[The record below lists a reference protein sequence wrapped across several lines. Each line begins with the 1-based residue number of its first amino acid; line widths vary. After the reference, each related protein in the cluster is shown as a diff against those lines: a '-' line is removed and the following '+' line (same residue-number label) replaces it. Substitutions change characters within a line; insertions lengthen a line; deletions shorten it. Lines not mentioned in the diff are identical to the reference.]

1 MHAST
6 LAYISQTLIQNMKCW
21 YLANTECKLA
31 VRVKPSVA
39 IATRLFYKE
48 MAKMVESLVLL
59 TIQQ

>member
-1 MHAST
+1 
-6 LAYISQTLIQNMKCW
+6 MKCW

-31 VRVKPSVA
+31 VRVKPSVG